1 MAGHGMRSGLEIGV
15 MLLCRGRLAWSP
27 WGIRE
32 LASFPT
38 GVEVFYRREP
48 LPSASCSHG
57 RSITICHAFH
67 KSNRLYFFLAL

>member
-15 MLLCRGRLAWSP
+15 MLPRRRGRLAWSP

-48 LPSASCSHG
+48 FTLSFSVLSRPIHYHLSC
-57 RSITICHAFH
+57 IP
-67 KSNRLYFFLAL
+67 